1 MDPGQATGEARRST
15 PETREPGGRL
25 SSSGPWLLLVSL
37 GGRGEGGARTTV
49 ALRWGQALDKQRH
62 ALSTARG
69 RGQGE
74 RRPAFPGIKRER
86 RLLLLKGR
94 EYRRATPQGRR
105 PRPANKG
112 FGKLCGEGREGDRR
126 GKAGSLGGA
135 RENSLG
141 GRAGSG
147 PDAAARGQAGNP
159 RRGPS
164 DCRPHCRAGNGGP
177 SGFLRGGGPQHST
190 PGPRGPPQGEWLSRA
205 RQVRPQGGERG
216 EGRAEQKL
224 LFL

>member
-94 EYRRATPQGRR
+94 DIAGPPRRAGGHGQQTRALGSSAGRDAR
-105 PRPANKG
+105 G
-112 FGKLCGEGREGDRR
+112 TGEGRLGAWEGR
-126 GKAGSLGGA
+126 GRTAWEGE
-135 RENSLG
+135 R
-141 GRAGSG
+141 
-147 PDAAARGQAGNP
+147 AAARTPQPEGRPGIHAGGRE
-159 RRGPS
+159 RRPLGLPE
-164 DCRPHCRAGNGGP
+164 RRWPP
-177 SGFLRGGGPQHST
+177 TQHA
-190 PGPRGPPQGEWLSRA
+190 GPPGASPGRVAVQGEA
-205 RQVRPQGGERG
+205 GEAT
-216 EGRAEQKL
+216 GR
-224 LFL
+224 